1 LIKKGGLQ
9 MNIENDYIIETE
21 HVKETDFVKVTE
33 SGPFKKLIQERKRFI
48 VPLTIFFLIFYFL
61 LPVLTSYTT
70 ILRTPAIGD
79 ISWAWI
85 YAIAQFIMTW
95 ILCTVYVKK
104 SASFDRQ
111 SKQLMDDMLEK
122 EREAK

>member
-1 LIKKGGLQ
+1 MGT
-9 MNIENDYIIETE
+9 ESDYNFDAKRSI
-21 HVKETDFVKVTE
+21 ETDFVKVAE

-48 VPLTIFFLIFYFL
+48 FPLTIFFLLFYFL
-61 LPVLTSYTT
+61 LPILTSYTT

-85 YAIAQFIMTW
+85 YAFAQFIMTW
-95 ILCTVYVKK
+95 VLCTVYVKK